1 MREVEFRRYLEQ
13 DNAITSKKKS
23 VSSKVGKAL
32 IVERELRVDLDD
44 IVKDDEKTYRLL
56 LAVKEK
62 LNDEL
67 YHGVY
72 QNSVRRY
79 YAFVNGKEF
88 PTLKQFERSYKKAI

>member
-1 MREVEFRRYLEQ
+1 MREVEFRLYLEQ

-32 IVERELRVDLDD
+32 IVERELSVDLDD

-56 LAVKEK
+56 LSVKEK

-79 YAFVNGKEF
+79 YTFVNGKEF
-88 PTLKQFERSYKKAI
+88 PTLKQFERRFRKAT